1 MDKKQSKSSRKALD
15 LGVGK
20 LSPFV
25 DLRNAIIR
33 QAVCDWEKLCALK
46 RKRHSYNDEDI
57 SFEELV
63 RFFLND
69 CNGLLVDTE
78 IEGKDI
84 LEKLYLIPGAQ
95 NATKRIDNSARNWYN
110 MGVDTV

>member
-46 RKRHSYNDEDI
+46 RKRRSYIDEYI

-78 IEGKDI
+78 IEGEYI
-84 LEKLYLIPGAQ
+84 LEKLYLIPGAP
-95 NATKRIDNSARNWYN
+95 KRNKTY
-110 MGVDTV
+110 

>member
-20 LSPFV
+20 LSPLV

-46 RKRHSYNDEDI
+46 RKRHSYIDEYI

-84 LEKLYLIPGAQ
+84 LEKLYLIRGAPE
-95 NATKRIDNSARNWYN
+95 RNKTY
-110 MGVDTV
+110 